1 MRVVLA
7 LVFMVLGSG
16 VAFAGMQGCYDGK
29 VRTANGAD
37 VSTAAG
43 QEFKIYPGQGPHTA
57 TWMPLDRLS
66 ICRDKANAYR
76 LTCKIACNV
85 DPLRGRFRVQ
95 NRPF

>member
-76 LTCKIACNV
+76 LTDLNQKNEQVLGLYLGAV
-85 DPLRGRFRVQ
+85 P
-95 NRPF
+95 PS